1 MIGMHDELNR
11 NMVIRIIPKVPQDEK
26 YHYYSLG
33 VRKIPA
39 KGYIF
44 AHSSGL
50 LRVET
55 KRCANLWNPDKKY
68 EVVVSVK
75 AQGPA
80 YVPNSGK
87 EDAVFIDRVLIL
99 EPGKGKKK

>member
-1 MIGMHDELNR
+1 MYDELNKK
-11 NMVIRIIPKVPQDEK
+11 MVKRIMPAVPEDEK

-33 VRKIPA
+33 VRKVPV

-55 KRCANLWNPDKKY
+55 QRCANLLEPDKKY

-80 YVPNSGK
+80 YVPGSNK
-87 EDAVFIDRVLIL
+87 EDAVCIDRVLLL
-99 EPGKGKKK
+99 EPKAGKKK